1 MKQNLIITLLIIVVL
16 LQLVSVKYSH
26 DNTYRLSSISKNT
39 YETSSALAIIIRD
52 GISIID

>member
-1 MKQNLIITLLIIVVL
+1 MKQNLIITLLIILVL
-16 LQLVSVKYSH
+16 LQLVSVNYSH

-52 GISIID
+52 GIPIID